1 MIAEL
6 VRQYIAS
13 SREARR
19 QARNG
24 EANGHAPRVIT
35 GAGAST

>member
-13 SREARR
+13 SSGARR
-19 QARNG
+19 QAQNG
-24 EANGHAPRVIT
+24 EANDHASRVIA